1 MSTRGVVSKR
11 QRVVVRQVTDRA
23 TWAKE
28 MCHESDQLVY
38 VHQLQCQCTHVDS
51 SGLVSC
57 CVRRIAD
64 ESFRSGW
71 VLCDDCR
78 PSLIAS
84 TAVAR
89 QMFVPHCDVSVS
101 AFVRRIE
108 SAPPQQRAVAYRC
121 IRRFNASLSPQC
133 ACSCVPC
140 TTACGVCTWS
150 WV

>member
-1 MSTRGVVSKR
+1 MSKR

-23 TWAKE
+23 TGARE
-28 MCHESDQLVY
+28 MGHDSDQPVY
-38 VHQLQCQCTHVDS
+38 VHQLQCQCTHTGS
-51 SGLVSC
+51 GGLVSR
-57 CVRRIAD
+57 CVRRITDA
-64 ESFRSGW
+64 SLRSGCG
-71 VLCDDCR
+71 LCGDCR

-84 TAVAR
+84 TAVGR
-89 QMFVPHCDVSVS
+89 QMFVQHCDVSAAVS

-121 IRRFNASLSPQC
+121 IRRFNASLAPQC

-140 TTACGVCTWS
+140 TQARGVCTMSWS